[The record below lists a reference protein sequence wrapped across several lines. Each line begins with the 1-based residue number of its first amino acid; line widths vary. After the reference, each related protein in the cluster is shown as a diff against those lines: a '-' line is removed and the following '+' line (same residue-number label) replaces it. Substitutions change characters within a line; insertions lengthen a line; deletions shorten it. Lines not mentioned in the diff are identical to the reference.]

1 MAEVSIDLDMVR
13 VSNEDFL
20 KKAGDCAPQLKETLV
35 HPVEIVDIRETDG
48 VYPEVLHRDSVDN
61 MKNYHMKNLDMM
73 NMNFIEN
80 SQLLRLRKF
89 IREKVSMSVQMSIS
103 IVV

>member
-35 HPVEIVDIRETDG
+35 HPVEIVLSLI
-48 VYPEVLHRDSVDN
+48 H
-61 MKNYHMKNLDMM
+61 
-73 NMNFIEN
+73 I
-80 SQLLRLRKF
+80 
-89 IREKVSMSVQMSIS
+89 
-103 IVV
+103 